1 MKGIVSLCLVWNQC
15 RQLAKMNLVNCNY
28 QNLDR
33 QFASSKRRVKLWD
46 QLFYTEHA
54 DWRNTSVFPKGTSNT
69 ENIYLADSTIFLKP
83 LKIFF
88 FFYFSVC
95 HMKVKCYLQQ
105 SFYPLA
111 GSLSLHQTAQ
121 GITDIFRIQL
131 ALVYLKNPYL
141 TSSLL
146 ISKLVIPRSFPS
158 QLFITDKESGH
169 FWRRRKYRI
178 C

>member
-1 MKGIVSLCLVWNQC
+1 MQTEETLLVFQKVQVTL
-15 RQLAKMNLVNCNY
+15 RTHTLQILQYFKAPE
-28 QNLDR
+28 D
-33 QFASSKRRVKLWD
+33 F
-46 QLFYTEHA
+46 F
-54 DWRNTSVFPKGTSNT
+54 
-69 ENIYLADSTIFLKP
+69 
-83 LKIFF
+83 FF

-146 ISKLVIPRSFPS
+146 ISKLAIPRSFPS
-158 QLFITDKESGH
+158 QLFIIHTTDKDSGH
-169 FWRRRKYRI
+169 FWRRRNSRI